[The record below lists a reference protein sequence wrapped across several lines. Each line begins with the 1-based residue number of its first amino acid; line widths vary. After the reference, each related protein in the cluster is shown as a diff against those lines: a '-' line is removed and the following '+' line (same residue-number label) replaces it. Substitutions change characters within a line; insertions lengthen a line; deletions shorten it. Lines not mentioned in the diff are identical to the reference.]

1 MKVEYFATLRGV
13 AGRKGENWDRPAATV
28 GQLLRDLIARYGS
41 EFERW
46 LLKNGDLG
54 LAIILVNGRD
64 VRDLQRL
71 DTPLAP
77 NDTVTLFPPV
87 AGG

>member
-1 MKVEYFATLRGV
+1 MQLIYFATLRDI
-13 AGRKGENWDRPAATV
+13 AGKKEEQWDEPAATV
-28 GQLLRDLIARYGS
+28 GELLRGLIAHYGTQ
-41 EFERW
+41 FGRW
-46 LLKNGDLG
+46 LLDKGDLK
-54 LAIILVNGRD
+54 LAIVLVNGRD

-77 NDTVTLFPPV
+77 NDTVAIFPPV